1 MITWHIKNY
10 DTLSKDGLYSIIQ
23 FRIGIFMIEQQSIY
37 EDLDGLDQQAMH
49 FLGMDGDKLVTY
61 GRIHINPE
69 SQFAIIRRI
78 CIHKDFRGQKLGDAL
93 MEKIM
98 AHIDTMPDLRG
109 AELDAQEH
117 LQRFYGKFG
126 FHPEGAPY
134 DDGGVMHIRM
144 LKNYSATS

>member
-1 MITWHIKNY
+1 MVLCWHLVWRQSMITWFIKNY
-10 DTLSKDGLYSIIQ
+10 DNLSKDDLYCILQ
-23 FRIGIFMIEQQSIY
+23 FRISIFILEQQSIY
-37 EDLDGLDQQAMH
+37 EDLDGLDNQAMH

-98 AHIDTMPDLRG
+98 AHIDTIPDLRG

-117 LQRFYGKFG
+117 LRS
-126 FHPEGAPY
+126 EE
-134 DDGGVMHIRM
+134 
-144 LKNYSATS
+144 